1 LDKAPPIGVI
11 RFTFWGARDLRN
23 VEHVTN
29 GKSDPYVRV
38 LSGSQIRG
46 RTEVMDNNLNPE
58 WGEIIYVPI
67 HSIKEKLILEAM
79 DWNARTRDKSLGI
92 VEFDPNDIIS
102 QHVGD
107 QNVDPD
113 VWYES
118 NGIAIDR

>member
-1 LDKAPPIGVI
+1 VI
-11 RFTFWGARDLRN
+11 
-23 VEHVTN
+23 
-29 GKSDPYVRV
+29 
-38 LSGSQIRG
+38 
-46 RTEVMDNNLNPE
+46 DNNLSPE